1 MKKIYLISL
10 LSFFVINILA
20 AQPYINIQISNQA
33 SPEEVS
39 ISINPRNVNQ
49 IVGGANLNSYYY
61 SSNGGFNWTR
71 GVLTSSAYGVWGDPC
86 VVVDTSGHFY
96 YFHLS
101 NTPAP
106 GHWID
111 RIVCQKSTNAGV
123 NWNNPG
129 SFTFFDPNK
138 DQDKEWACVDW
149 SGGTRGNWIYCTW
162 TQFDNYGS
170 SSQLDSTNI
179 LFARSTNGGD
189 NWTGVT
195 RINQLGGDCIDDDNT
210 VEGAVPCVG
219 PNGEVYVSWAGPKI
233 RNSQFG
239 IFFDR
244 STDGGDTWM
253 ANDVYVV
260 DQPGGW
266 AISIPGIYRCNGMPV
281 TCCDISSGPFRGT
294 IYINYTDLAAG
305 NSDCD
310 VKLVKSTN
318 GGLNWSEPM
327 RVNYDLPGK
336 HQFFTW
342 MTIDQVTGYLYFVFY
357 DRRNYLDNQ
366 TDVYLARST
375 NGGSTFSN
383 IRVNETPFL
392 PTSGTFFG
400 DYNNI
405 TAHNGIIRPM
415 WTRLHTGQLSVWTAI
430 IDFPTKVEG
439 PRKNSPNRFNLS
451 QNYPNPF
458 NPSTTVKFDVPLTPY
473 SRLEEGQSGVMVRL
487 IVYDILGK
495 EIASLVNEQLSP
507 GTYEI
512 KWNAVN
518 LPGGVYFYKLFA
530 GSFSDTKKMILL
542 K

>member
-1 MKKIYLISL
+1 MKKLYLTASFSL
-10 LSFFVINILA
+10 LIINVLI
-20 AQPYINIQISNQA
+20 AQPYTNIQISNQS

-39 ISINPRNVNQ
+39 ICINPKNVNQ
-49 IVGGANLNSYYY
+49 VVGGANLNSFYY

-86 VVVDTSGHFY
+86 LVVDTSGYFY

-101 NTPAP
+101 NTPSP

-111 RIVCQKSTNAGV
+111 RIVCQKSTNGGV
-123 NWNNPG
+123 SYSNPG
-129 SFTFFDPNK
+129 TYTFFDPNK

-149 SGGTRGNWIYCTW
+149 THGTRGNWIYCTW

-170 SSQLDSTNI
+170 SSSLDSTNI
-179 LFARSTNGGD
+179 LFARSTNGSD

-233 RNSQFG
+233 RNTQFG

-266 AISIPGIYRCNGMPV
+266 ATTIPGTSRCNGMPV
-281 TCCDISSGPFRGT
+281 TSCDISNGPNRGNV
-294 IYINYTDLAAG
+294 YINYTDLAAG
-305 NSDCD
+305 NTDSD
-310 VKLVKSTN
+310 VKFVRSTN
-318 GGLNWSEPM
+318 GGMNWSAPV

-342 MTIDQVTGYLYFVFY
+342 MTIDQITGYIYIVFY

-375 NGGSTFSN
+375 NGGATFAN
-383 IRVNETPFL
+383 IRINETPFT
-392 PTSGTFFG
+392 PTGFIG
-400 DYNNI
+400 DYINI
-405 TAHNGIIRPM
+405 TAHNGTVRPM
-415 WTRLHTGQLSVWTAI
+415 WTRMVSGQLSVWTAI
-430 IDFPTKVEG
+430 IEYPTKVED
-439 PRKNSPNRFNLS
+439 PDKNIPSRFNLG

-458 NPSTTVKFDVPLTPY
+458 NPSTTIKFDVPLTPH
-473 SRLEEGQSGVMVRL
+473 SPLEGGQRGVMVRL
-487 IVYDILGK
+487 IIYDMLGK
-495 EIASLVNEQLSP
+495 EVSALVNEQLSP

-512 KWNAVN
+512 KWHAANQ
-518 LPGGVYFYKLFA
+518 PSGVYFYKLSLD
-530 GSFSDTKKMILL
+530 SFSDTKKMILL